1 MHHLTWF
8 CRKLLLRCAR
18 WSAEIPLEQRQV
30 HPSHFKF
37 DPIWSFL
44 ATSHG
49 KSPWDGAKETV
60 KRKIAQASLQRPVIN
75 QTLTFRAVEEFCNE
89 NIVQIAFFSLYKKDT
104 EQVREVLDAR
114 YSLGDT
120 VPGTTSCHHFEPS
133 STT

>member
-1 MHHLTWF
+1 MHHLTWS
-8 CRKLLLRCAR
+8 CRKLLFQCAQ
-18 WSAEIPLEQRQV
+18 WSAEIPLEQRPV

-44 ATSHG
+44 ATSHD
-49 KSPWDGAKETV
+49 KSPWDGAKGTV
-60 KRKIAQASLQRPVIN
+60 KRKIVQASLQGPVIN

-89 NIVQIAFFSLYKKDT
+89 NIVEIAFFYIYKKVL
-104 EQVREVLDAR
+104 EQVREVLDTR